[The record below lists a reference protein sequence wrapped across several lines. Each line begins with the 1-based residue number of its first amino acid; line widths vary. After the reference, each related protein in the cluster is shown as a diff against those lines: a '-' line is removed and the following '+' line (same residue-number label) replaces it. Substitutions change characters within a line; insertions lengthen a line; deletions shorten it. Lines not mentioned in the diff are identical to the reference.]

1 MIKSMTGFGRAEFE
15 VNNKKITLEIKSLN
29 SKQIDI
35 NTRIP
40 SLYREKEIEIRKELS
55 EKLVRGKIDLTIYLE
70 NHGEESN
77 SKINEPIL
85 KSYFGHL
92 KKINDDLKL
101 LTDNST
107 LLAALRL
114 PDVVKTEY
122 ETLDEKEWQVILEN
136 IREVIQ
142 QINEFRLQEG
152 KALET
157 DISENVKSIS
167 ESLQKITPF
176 ESQRI
181 ETIKNRLNESL
192 GKSNMN
198 ENVDKNRFEQ
208 ELIYYLDKMDM
219 NEEKVRLE
227 NHCSY
232 FLETLNQD
240 SQSSNG
246 KKLAFI
252 SQEMGREINTIG
264 SKAYESNIQR
274 VVVEMKDHLER
285 IKEQLLNVL

>member
-1 MIKSMTGFGRAEFE
+1 MTGFGRAEFE

-107 LLAALRL
+107 LHAALRL

-122 ETLDEKEWQVILEN
+122 ETLDEQEWQVILEN

-167 ESLQKITPF
+167 DSLQKIGPF

-232 FLETLNQD
+232 FLETLNLN

>member
-1 MIKSMTGFGRAEFE
+1 MTGFGRAEFE

-107 LLAALRL
+107 LHAALRL

-122 ETLDEKEWQVILEN
+122 ETLNEEEWQVILEN
-136 IREVIQ
+136 IREAIQ

-157 DISENVKSIS
+157 DISENVNSIS
-167 ESLQKITPF
+167 ELLQKIGPF
-176 ESQRI
+176 ETQRI
-181 ETIKNRLNESL
+181 ETVKSRLNESL

-232 FLETLNQD
+232 FLETLNQN